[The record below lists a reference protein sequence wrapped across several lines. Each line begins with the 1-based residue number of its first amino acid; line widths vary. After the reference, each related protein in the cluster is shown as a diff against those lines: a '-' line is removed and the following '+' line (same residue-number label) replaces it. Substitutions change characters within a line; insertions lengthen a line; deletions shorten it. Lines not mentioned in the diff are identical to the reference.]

1 MKSLHT
7 HNTWAGKLLFADP
20 LLGINVIGN
29 IYFIDFFL
37 GGEFS
42 TYGLQVFNFSSTLC
56 LKIDFNKYFSQERMS
71 YTYS

>member
-7 HNTWAGKLLFADP
+7 HNTWAGKLLLADL

-42 TYGLQVFNFSSTLC
+42 TYGLQVFKFFIHFI
-56 LKIDFNKYFSQERMS
+56 LKGRVHKIF
-71 YTYS
+71 